1 MTIPEFSVKR
11 RITITMLILI
21 ITLFGIISFFDVGL
35 DLLPDIEFPYVS
47 IVTTYEGVG
56 SEEIETL
63 ITKPIEEAVSTV
75 EGVEDVTS
83 MSSEGISGVYIKFAW
98 GTNLD
103 FAAEDVRESLSW
115 LTDFLPADADTPMV
129 VKFNTSDMP
138 ILEYGATGMRN
149 TMELREYLD
158 DTLKP
163 RLERLE
169 GVASVYIM
177 GGKEREVQI
186 LVDAD
191 RLKATGLS
199 LQDIIR
205 SVQLNNLNISG
216 GHVEKLHKEYLVR
229 TKGRF
234 ESIQEIRD
242 TVVSIT
248 KEGKP
253 IHLGDIARVEDT
265 SKEQRG
271 YERTNIHPCVIIAVM
286 KQSAVNTVKV
296 IDRVNKE
303 LEKMQGH
310 LPPGVE
316 LHMVFDQGRIIN
328 RSISS
333 TGWNAILGGIIA
345 VFVVYIF
352 LRAIRPTLTIALA
365 IPLSIIT
372 TFIGMYALGYTF
384 NIMTLG
390 GIALGV
396 GLLVDN
402 AVVVIENTFRHLEEG
417 SPRQESAVLG
427 ATEVG
432 LAITASTLTTM
443 AVFVPMSL
451 SQSIAGKLAR
461 PLSITVCLSLFASL
475 FVAIT
480 IIPAIAATIFKK
492 EKGLYKQI
500 EEGGWIMPLKEKYTK
515 ALPWVLK
522 HRGLIIGGAFTA
534 LIVAVLLTPRLGTEF
549 MPRQD
554 MPVTI
559 LDLSMP
565 EGTTLEETD
574 HLIRQIEKL
583 FTLRDEVI
591 TCVSQVGI
599 TAGSKF
605 AAAQQGGAGGVN
617 KASVFVR
624 FKDKED
630 REKSSDTIINE
641 IREEF
646 PALEN
651 VDYHFEDVSS
661 SFFGSSSSPID
672 VGIYGSDLKV
682 LDKFSDTL
690 MDRFASIQG
699 LKDIEKSLKKSKP
712 EIHII
717 VDREKASKMGLS
729 IYQVAS
735 SVDTAMLG
743 TVAGRYQISG
753 DEYDIRVRFQ
763 KPYRETIENLANVT
777 ISSPLG
783 FNIPL
788 SHVTRL
794 EKDFGPITINRKN
807 QERVV
812 HITGTNFNRDL
823 GSIAKDITSVMDST
837 DMPEGYF
844 YDVGGSYEDMQTS
857 FKELSKA
864 FIVGIL
870 LIYMIMA
877 AQFESFS
884 QPFIVMFTL
893 PLAYIGVIVGLAITG
908 KTVSVPAAMGLIILM
923 GIVVNNAIVMIDY
936 INQLRQKGMKKKDA
950 IIEGAGV
957 RLRPILITSVTTIC
971 GMLPMAFSTGEGSEM
986 RSPMAVSVAFG
997 LLFAMVLTLFV
1008 IPATYSVIDNI
1019 SRRVRKKMG
1028 EIVIGEEE

>member
-11 RITITMLILI
+11 RITVTMLILI
-21 ITLFGIISFFDVGL
+21 IALFGMVSFFDLGF
-35 DLLPDIEFPYVS
+35 DLLPDLEFPYVS

-75 EGVEDVTS
+75 EGVEAVTS
-83 MSSEGISGVYIKFAW
+83 MSSEGISGVYVKFAW

-115 LTDFLPADADTPMV
+115 ITDFLPDDADTPMV

-149 TMELREYLD
+149 TMKLKEYLD
-158 DTLKP
+158 DTIKP

-169 GVASVYIM
+169 GVASVYIL
-177 GGKEREVQI
+177 GGKEREIQI

-205 SVQLNNLNISG
+205 NVRLSNLNISG
-216 GHVEKLHKEYLVR
+216 GHVEELHKEYLVK

-234 ESIQEIRD
+234 ENIQEIKD
-242 TVVSIT
+242 TIVSIT
-248 KEGKP
+248 KEGNP
-253 IHLGDIARVEDT
+253 IHLGDIAKIEDT
-265 SKEQRG
+265 FKEQRG
-271 YERTNIHPCVIIAVM
+271 YERTNLHPCVIIAVM
-286 KQSAVNTVKV
+286 KQSGVNTVKI
-296 IDRVNKE
+296 IDRVKKE
-303 LEKMQGH
+303 LKEMEGYF
-310 LPPGVE
+310 PPGVE

-365 IPLSIIT
+365 IPISIIT
-372 TFIGMYALGYTF
+372 TFIGMHALGYTF

-402 AVVVIENTFRHLEEG
+402 AVVVIENTFRHLEKG

-443 AVFVPMSL
+443 AIFIPMSL

-461 PLSITVCLSLFASL
+461 PLSITVCISLLASL

-480 IIPAIAATIFKK
+480 IIPAIAATMFKR
-492 EKGLYKQI
+492 EKGFYKQI
-500 EEGGWIMPLKEKYTK
+500 QEGGWIRLLREGYARRLTWI
-515 ALPWVLK
+515 LE
-522 HRGLIIGGAFTA
+522 HRGLVIGGAFTA
-534 LIVAVLLTPRLGTEF
+534 LVVAIFLTPRLGTEF

-554 MPVTI
+554 IPVTI
-559 LDLSMP
+559 LDVSMP

-574 HLIRQIEKL
+574 HLVQQIEKL

-591 TCVSQVGI
+591 TSVSQVGI

-605 AAAQQGGAGGVN
+605 AAAQGGGLGGVN
-617 KASVFVR
+617 KARVFVR

-641 IREEF
+641 IRERF
-646 PALEN
+646 PGLEG
-651 VDYHFEDVSS
+651 VDYRFEDVAS
-661 SFFGSSSSPID
+661 SFFGSSGSPIE
-672 VGIYGSDLKV
+672 VSIYGSDLKV
-682 LDKFSDTL
+682 LNEFSDEL
-690 MDRFASIQG
+690 MDRFTSIQG

-712 EIHII
+712 EIHVI

-735 SVDTAMLG
+735 SVESAMLG

-763 KPYRETIENLANVT
+763 KPYRESIADLANVT
-777 ISSPLG
+777 ISSPMG
-783 FNIPL
+783 FSIPL
-788 SHVTRL
+788 SNVTKL
-794 EKDFGPITINRKN
+794 EKAFGPITINRKN

-823 GSIAKDITSVMDST
+823 GSIAKDIKSVMDSV
-837 DMPEGYF
+837 DIPEGYF
-844 YDVGGSYEDMQTS
+844 YDIGGSYEDMQTS

-864 FIVGIL
+864 FIVGIF

-877 AQFESFS
+877 AQFESLS
-884 QPFIVMFTL
+884 QPLIIMFTL
-893 PLAYIGVIVGLAITG
+893 PLAYVGVILGLGITG
-908 KTVSVPAAMGLIILM
+908 KTLSVPAGMGLIMLM

-936 INQLRQKGMKKKDA
+936 INQLRQKGMKKNDA
-950 IIEGAGV
+950 IIEGASV
-957 RLRPILITSVTTIC
+957 RLRPILITSATTIC
-971 GMLPMAFSTGEGSEM
+971 GMLPMAVSTGEGSEM
-986 RSPMAVSVAFG
+986 RSPMAVAVAFG

-1028 EIVIGEEE
+1028 EIVIGEED